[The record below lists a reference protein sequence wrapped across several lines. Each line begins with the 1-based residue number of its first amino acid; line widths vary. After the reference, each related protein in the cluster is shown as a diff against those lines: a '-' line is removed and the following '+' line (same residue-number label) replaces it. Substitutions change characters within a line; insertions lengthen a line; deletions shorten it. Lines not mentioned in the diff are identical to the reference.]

1 MDSFLA
7 FNKETIVRLPKLYQ
21 YDFDSNKLKG
31 LDFELVI
38 YTDNVKACRRF
49 DNLDGIVDL
58 AKLVL
63 QTNKLI
69 SFLFAYQPLK
79 LLLILW
85 IATTSVQTCFSVMSV
100 VQKVEKQDE

>member
-1 MDSFLA
+1 MVL
-7 FNKETIVRLPKLYQ
+7 T
-21 YDFDSNKLKG
+21 

-63 QTNKLI
+63 QTNKL
-69 SFLFAYQPLK
+69 LFVYQPLK
-79 LLLILW
+79 LLLILSV
-85 IATTSVQTCFSVMSV
+85 ATTSVQTCFSVMSV